1 MKNFKKFIKKVI
13 KLLGYFFVKLLS
25 KFKLGRLFLDILVD
39 ENNSLTKKVLYK
51 DISLEF
57 YTPND
62 INLYRVESFNYKEPD
77 TIDWIDNFK
86 KNSIFWDVGSNIGLF
101 SCYAARKR
109 NCMVFSF
116 EPSVFNL
123 EILCK
128 NINLNNLNEKITIMP
143 LPISDA
149 IKNSKFK
156 LSSLVKG
163 GAISTFGEK
172 FTYDGT
178 KLNSIFE
185 YRTTGISINE
195 IIKYFNYPKPDY
207 LKIDVDGIEH
217 LILSGGGDNLREVKE
232 ILVEVDEKFDKQFNQ
247 VNDILNNSGFRLI
260 KKILLHNEKREVS
273 DKQIFNQIWIKNKI

>member
-1 MKNFKKFIKKVI
+1 MKILKNFLKTIIKYFAFFIVKFFNKIRI
-13 KLLGYFFVKLLS
+13 
-25 KFKLGRLFLDILVD
+25 GRLFLESLN
-39 ENNSLTKKVLYK
+39 EGTSNLTKKIFNK
-51 DISLEF
+51 DIHLNF
-57 YTPND
+57 YIPNEL
-62 INLYRVESFNYKEPD
+62 ILYRVESFNSKEPE
-77 TIDWIDNFK
+77 TIDWIDKFDRE
-86 KNSIFWDVGSNIGLF
+86 SIFWDIGSNIGLF
-101 SCYAARKR
+101 SCYAASKK
-109 NCMVFSF
+109 NCVVYSF

-128 NINLNNLNEKITIMP
+128 NISLNKLNEKITVFP
-143 LPISDA
+143 LPITNTFKD
-149 IKNSKFK
+149 SKFK
-156 LSSLVKG
+156 YSSTKKG
-163 GAISTFGEK
+163 GAISTFGED